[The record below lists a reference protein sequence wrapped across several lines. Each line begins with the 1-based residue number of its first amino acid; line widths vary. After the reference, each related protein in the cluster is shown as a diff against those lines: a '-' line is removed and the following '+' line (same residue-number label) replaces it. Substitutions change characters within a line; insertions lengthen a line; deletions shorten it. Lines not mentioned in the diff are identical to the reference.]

1 MSSLKK
7 TIIVD
12 GKEHFISI
20 ESSLD
25 LNEVEIT
32 ATEPISNKIIHISLS
47 SLIKPHLEQNQQSSF
62 HSNLESTLTQRQV
75 QDIYQEDQNKVLN
88 DIFG

>member
-7 TIIVD
+7 TIIID

-32 ATEPISNKIIHISLS
+32 ATDPISNRIIHISLS
-47 SLIKPHLEQNQQSSF
+47 SLLKPHLEQNLQP
-62 HSNLESTLTQRQV
+62 NSTYQLQNNLTQTQV